1 MSEKCVNDKKGSH
14 ETVCK
19 ELTELYQRK
28 NHDYGDSFHK
38 GYQEYG
44 MLMPIIRLED
54 KLDRLKSLTL
64 GREAKVKDES
74 VRDTLLDLAN
84 YAIMTIMEL
93 EEADDI
99 IMMIQTAP
107 TINSQVNIPL
117 TLEELRGMEGRIV
130 YCTPLNDWVKVT
142 KIGILFFGTADYKSW
157 SDIIADYGKI
167 WMAYR
172 RKPEEEHHGEE

>member
-1 MSEKCVNDKKGSH
+1 MAEKYVNDKKNSH

-19 ELTELYQRK
+19 ELTELYQWK

-44 MLMPIIRLED
+44 MIMPLIRLED
-54 KLDRLKSLTL
+54 KLNRLKSLVKN
-64 GREAKVKDES
+64 GKAEVKDES

-84 YAIMTIMEL
+84 YAIMTVMEL
-93 EEADDI
+93 EFDSTPEVEAEPLPPN
-99 IMMIQTAP
+99 A
-107 TINSQVNIPL
+107 PL
-117 TLEELRGMEGRIV
+117 TLEELRKMEGRIV

-157 SDIIADYGKI
+157 CDIIADYGKI
-167 WMAYR
+167 WIAYR
-172 RKPEEEHHGEE
+172 RKPEEDSHGMD